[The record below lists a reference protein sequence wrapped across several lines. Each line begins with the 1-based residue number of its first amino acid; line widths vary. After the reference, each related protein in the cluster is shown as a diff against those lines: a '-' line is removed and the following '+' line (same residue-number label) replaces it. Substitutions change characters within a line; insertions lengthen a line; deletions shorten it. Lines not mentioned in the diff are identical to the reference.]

1 MPAAARADARLRRS
15 ATAAR
20 ARAARAAH
28 AAAYALVAFAALLR
42 ELWLAWALRAR
53 GAAATAWRRLPPALR
68 AALGGGSAAAAAR
81 APPRGSAPRRPAV
94 LAAVV
99 GERHQ
104 GARDDQAVCRLLL
117 WARAAGVRAAL
128 LYDPW
133 GALAARA
140 AEVEACLR
148 FADPGREVRLWRGWR
163 PPPGVDLAAELRAEP
178 PGALLVA
185 LLTPADAERPLEGA
199 AAAAEA
205 EAEAE
210 AAGGAPPPGGAGG
223 GLARALAA
231 PAELRERLA
240 AAGGA
245 AAALEPDLVLVF
257 GPALSLA
264 GFPPWAART
273 AELFELGALGGV
285 TGGKLDAVA
294 ARYARTRQ
302 RFGR

>member
-1 MPAAARADARLRRS
+1 MPAAAHAEARLRR
-15 ATAAR
+15 AAAAAR

-53 GAAATAWRRLPPALR
+53 GAAAAVWCHLPPALR
-68 AALGGGSAAAAAR
+68 AALSGGPVAAAAR

-163 PPPGVDLAAELRAEP
+163 PPPGVDLATELRAEP

-199 AAAAEA
+199 AAAVAAEA
-205 EAEAE
+205 A
-210 AAGGAPPPGGAGG
+210 AAGGARPPGGAGV

-231 PAELRERLA
+231 PAELRTRLT

-264 GFPPWAART
+264 GFPPWAARA